1 LINDLEEE
9 AFIKNYGHA
18 TTEDMMI
25 MFQLPHNYNKSNGNI
40 RIECVISGEKNNKK
54 IYDRRKILIDRKK
67 DETIEK
73 TIEMGEWTGLAVNPI
88 LKVLETDL

>member
-25 MFQLPHNYNKSNGNI
+25 MFQLPHNYNKSNRNI

-54 IYDRRKILIDRKK
+54 IL
-67 DETIEK
+67 
-73 TIEMGEWTGLAVNPI
+73 
-88 LKVLETDL
+88 